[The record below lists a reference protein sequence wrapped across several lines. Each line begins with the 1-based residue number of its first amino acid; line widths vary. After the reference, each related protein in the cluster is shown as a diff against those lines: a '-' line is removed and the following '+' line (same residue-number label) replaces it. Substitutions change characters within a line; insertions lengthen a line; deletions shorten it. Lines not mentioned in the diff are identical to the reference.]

1 MKSCT
6 GGPLPLNE
14 VGRVLDPLEFNPG
27 PPLFTRM
34 KALEVV
40 RNTTWEQF
48 EAYEPELMVPYQ
60 FQVGDAVLI

>member
-1 MKSCT
+1 
-6 GGPLPLNE
+6 
-14 VGRVLDPLEFNPG
+14 
-27 PPLFTRM
+27 M